1 MRALGMSKKGVFG
14 LFAVEATLI
23 GFWSS
28 VIGITVT
35 TFLSFAINQ
44 IAKSAKL
51 FGFESGDVFG
61 VSLGN
66 ILIVI
71 FSISFITFIA
81 GIIPAIRASNIEPTE
96 ALKYE

>member
-1 MRALGMSKKGVFG
+1 MSKKGIFG
-14 LFAVEATLI
+14 LFATEATLI

-28 VIGITVT
+28 VIGIGITA
-35 TFLSFAINQ
+35 FLSFVINQ
-44 IAKSAKL
+44 VAKSAKL
-51 FGFESGDVFG
+51 FRFETGDVFG
-61 VSLGN
+61 VSFGN